1 MFFRLALVGP
11 SVDVALLTLMSEKHQ
26 EWARLGAAG
35 RLREIE
41 QERQDILAAFPELR
55 NASPGRSQGRTKR
68 TMSPEARRR
77 MSAGMRKFWAKRKA
91 AGKSSG
97 KSA

>member
-1 MFFRLALVGP
+1 M
-11 SVDVALLTLMSEKHQ
+11 ALLGVMSDKHQ

-55 NASPGRSQGRTKR
+55 NASSARTGIGPKR
-68 TMSPEARRR
+68 TMSPEARKR

-91 AGKSSG
+91 ASKGSG

>member
-1 MFFRLALVGP
+1 
-11 SVDVALLTLMSEKHQ
+11 MSDKHQ
-26 EWARLGAAG
+26 EWARLGAAS

-41 QERQDILAAFPELR
+41 EERQEILAAFPELKSQSAMR
-55 NASPGRSQGRTKR
+55 ADGSPRRK
-68 TMSPEARRR
+68 MSPEARKR
-77 MSAGMRKFWAKRKA
+77 MSAGMRRFWAKRKA